1 MAGDSKKLQPIII
14 KRVRKGGH
22 NKHGGAWKIAYAD
35 FVTAMMAFFLLM
47 WLLGST
53 TEGDKKGI
61 ADFFNAPLKVALLG
75 GSGAGDSSHV
85 VRGGGQD
92 LSRTTGQVKQGD
104 VPSKRKL
111 LNIKSLEAE
120 QKRAEVARLEAL
132 KKKVEDALSASP
144 KLAAMKSQIRLDM
157 TRDGLRIQIV
167 DEQSRPMFDSGSA
180 VVKPYMREL
189 LREIGHVLSDVP
201 NRITLEGHT
210 DAQPFS
216 AGERGYSNWE
226 LSSDRAN
233 ASRREIV
240 AGGLPEDR
248 MLLVQGL
255 ASSNLFVPNEPTHPD
270 EPAHQHHRHEP
281 RRRGPAP
288 EAAAEP
294 GRKRHRDGRRG
305 HGRRAG
311 GQALRPRMRVLVVDD
326 FLTMRRVVRGFLREM
341 GFDDADVAEAA
352 HGTAALEALRA
363 APADVV
369 ITDIEMPILGGF
381 GLLSAIKKDAALR
394 EVPVLMVTA
403 EARKDE
409 IVRCMQAGAAAYLVK
424 PFTRETLE
432 EKLRAAVPARALRDD
447 RLIGSDRPAPGR
459 PSRPRP
465 SGAATEG
472 SVGPISARGPCRRRG

>member
-92 LSRTTGQVKQGD
+92 LSRTTGQVKEGD

-120 QKRAEVARLEAL
+120 QKRAEVTRLEAL

-167 DEQSRPMFDSGSA
+167 DEQNRPMFDSGSA

-216 AGERGYSNWE
+216 GGERGYSNWE

-255 ASSNLFVPNEPTHPD
+255 ASSNLFVPAEPTHPMNRRISIIVMNRD
-270 EPAHQHHRHEP
+270 AEDRLLQAPAT
-281 RRRGPAP
+281 RRRPSA
-288 EAAAEP
+288 EASS
-294 GRKRHRDGRRG
+294 
-305 HGRRAG
+305 
-311 GQALRPRMRVLVVDD
+311 MRILVVDD

-341 GFDDADVAEAA
+341 GFAEEDVVEAA
-352 HGTAALEALRA
+352 HGTAALEQLRA
-363 APADVV
+363 ARTDVV

-394 EVPVLMVTA
+394 DVPVLMVAA

-409 IVRCMQAGAAAYLVK
+409 IVRTMQAGAAAYLVK

-432 EKLRAAVPARALRDD
+432 EKLRGAVPAAF
-447 RLIGSDRPAPGR
+447 
-459 PSRPRP
+459 
-465 SGAATEG
+465 AT
-472 SVGPISARGPCRRRG
+472 P